1 MKSISYLQFRQRG
14 TLINPLTPV
23 VSIIHARSNTAT
35 ENPLTLVVMTLAFRD
50 EGTRWFAVVAREGSS
65 RSTVFYRQYNVH
77 VNCLK

>member
-35 ENPLTLVVMTLAFRD
+35 ENPLTLVVMTLAVHGF
-50 EGTRWFAVVAREGSS
+50 F
-65 RSTVFYRQYNVH
+65 RQYNVH